1 MQRCQG
7 IARKR
12 RGRGERQTTPGSAR
26 SRRNGARFSLFP
38 LKSHPNHPLTTSPAS
53 NWTPVCLGNHTADV
67 TPSAGGGMSVSGWPV
82 NVSPSDWEE
91 AADGGEEKKGGALMV
106 VHTFSCGP
114 GLARAHERRRGG
126 GPKRRRGV
134 HVSRALLAMRDF
146 FFGGVRPKHAA
157 TAFLC
162 PRFHSQRASRNHRC
176 GALASWEAAV
186 RRGGGPR
193 TQRARVHF
201 KAQGWSIAPTP
212 RALPRLTDAR
222 GRQGDHRHDQDASRH
237 LEGKTGGKDGRD
249 DARRESKK
257 RCEASFGPPW
267 RGARLFFWPPPRRD
281 PPFFFFSKKKPMLQG
296 CKKGLGKKEKEKRKR
311 HAEEGRRRNQ
321 GTRSKSRERRRGG
334 RRQPRSPVSY
344 HSTLKLLVSQNFIR
358 CGRSPLDSEKGV
370 AR

>member
-146 FFGGVRPKHAA
+146 FWGGCAQNTQRPPFSALVSTASAHHAITGA
-157 TAFLC
+157 ARWRRGRRPC
-162 PRFHSQRASRNHRC
+162 GVGAAPGPSGRASI
-176 GALASWEAAV
+176 SKP
-186 RRGGGPR
+186 RGG
-193 TQRARVHF
+193 
-201 KAQGWSIAPTP
+201 
-212 RALPRLTDAR
+212 
-222 GRQGDHRHDQDASRH
+222 ASRP
-237 LEGKTGGKDGRD
+237 LP
-249 DARRESKK
+249 AR
-257 RCEASFGPPW
+257 
-267 RGARLFFWPPPRRD
+267 PPPTHRR
-281 PPFFFFSKKKPMLQG
+281 
-296 CKKGLGKKEKEKRKR
+296 
-311 HAEEGRRRNQ
+311 
-321 GTRSKSRERRRGG
+321 
-334 RRQPRSPVSY
+334 PRSP
-344 HSTLKLLVSQNFIR
+344 
-358 CGRSPLDSEKGV
+358 GRSSPRPGCEPPFGRKNGGKGRTGRC
-370 AR
+370 AAGK